1 MSNLNQLILEQVPNA
16 EKAAELLA
24 RLFDV
29 AKPSAVFSEPVKE
42 GEYTVINA
50 SEVSIGLGVGFGGGG
65 GVNGQAVDETAEN
78 AGFGGGGGGG
88 GGAVSR
94 PVAAIIIGPKGVRM
108 EPIVDVTKVALAL
121 FSAVGAFLLM
131 LAKMRRFSRTG
142 KLN

>member
-1 MSNLNQLILEQVPNA
+1 MSNLNQLIMEQVPNA

-29 AKPSAVFSEPVKE
+29 AQPSAVFSEPVQD

-65 GVNGQAVDETAEN
+65 GVNEQAVDETAEN
-78 AGFGGGGGGG
+78 VGFGGGGGGG

-94 PVAAIIIGPKGVRM
+94 PVAAVIIGPNGVHV
-108 EPIVDVTKVALAL
+108 EPIVDATKIVLAF

-142 KLN
+142 KLD